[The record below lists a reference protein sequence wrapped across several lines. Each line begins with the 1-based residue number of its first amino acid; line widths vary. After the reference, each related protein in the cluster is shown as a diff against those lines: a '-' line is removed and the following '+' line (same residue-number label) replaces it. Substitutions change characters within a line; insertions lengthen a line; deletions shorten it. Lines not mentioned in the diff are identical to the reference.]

1 MEAAEE
7 LHSKNVSRKITEKA
21 KWWVI
26 VAHQHFSSVKNIWKS
41 YIWTAD
47 KDVNEMIHDQ
57 LPVGLLAQL
66 VERCTGIAEV
76 MGSNP
81 IQAWIFFQALF
92 SLLPK

>member
-1 MEAAEE
+1 MKPAYMEAAEE

-47 KDVNEMIHDQ
+47 DQ

-66 VERCTGIAEV
+66 VEHRNV
-76 MGSNP
+76 QPPSP
-81 IQAWIFFQALF
+81 
-92 SLLPK
+92 SLQCHKL